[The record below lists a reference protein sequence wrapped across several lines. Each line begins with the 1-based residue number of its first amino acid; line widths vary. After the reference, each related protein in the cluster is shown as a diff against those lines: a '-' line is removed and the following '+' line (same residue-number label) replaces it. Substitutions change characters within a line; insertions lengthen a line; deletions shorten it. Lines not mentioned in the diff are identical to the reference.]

1 MEGSFVIKA
10 HLHNNSLKGKGTAVV
25 VGASLSG
32 LMTGIALAREG
43 LHVTI
48 LERAS
53 EGRPGGAGLQVD
65 GARFGQSKTE
75 KLLRNLASQGKSTVQ
90 LWTTI
95 ESRLREE
102 AKSTAGIELHYNTR
116 VEEVGQDTHSAW
128 AITDQEETVHGDI
141 LVGADGH
148 HSMVRR
154 FVAPHRPDAT
164 FAGYMVWM
172 ASMNEED
179 LPEEQRPSY
188 HEPKVRML
196 DSRNGFLFGS
206 IIDREDGTGNR
217 RVGCTWYD
225 NSRNDLLRHLGC
237 VEGDV
242 VLHSLRGKDVP
253 EQTLTELN
261 DQATKRWD
269 EPFATVLRHAT
280 ATRTLIG
287 IPIKEYVP
295 DQLIKGRVAL
305 VGDAAHV
312 PAPITAS
319 GFNQSLIDAATL
331 GSCVAG
337 GLDGEA
343 AVEALKAYE
352 AERLK
357 KVRRMVQS
365 GQSYSQ
371 SFGRA

>member
-10 HLHNNSLKGKGTAVV
+10 HLHNNSLKGTAVV

-179 LPEEQRPSY
+179 LPEEQRPNY

-225 NSRNDLLRHLGC
+225 NSRN
-237 VEGDV
+237 
-242 VLHSLRGKDVP
+242 
-253 EQTLTELN
+253 
-261 DQATKRWD
+261 
-269 EPFATVLRHAT
+269 
-280 ATRTLIG
+280 
-287 IPIKEYVP
+287 
-295 DQLIKGRVAL
+295 
-305 VGDAAHV
+305 
-312 PAPITAS
+312 
-319 GFNQSLIDAATL
+319 
-331 GSCVAG
+331 
-337 GLDGEA
+337 
-343 AVEALKAYE
+343 
-352 AERLK
+352 
-357 KVRRMVQS
+357 
-365 GQSYSQ
+365 
-371 SFGRA
+371 

>member
-10 HLHNNSLKGKGTAVV
+10 HLHNNSLKGTAVV

-116 VEEVGQDTHSAW
+116 VEEVGQDTHLAW
-128 AITDQEETVHGDI
+128 AITDQEETFHGDI
-141 LVGADGH
+141 LIGADGH

-154 FVAPHRPDAT
+154 FVAPHRPDAS

-172 ASMNEED
+172 ASINEED
-179 LPEEQRPSY
+179 LPEEKRPNY

-196 DSRNGFLFGS
+196 DSRYGFLFGS

-217 RVGCTWYD
+217 RIGCTWYD

-237 VEGDV
+237 VKGDV

-253 EQTLTELN
+253 DQTLTELN

-280 ATRTLIG
+280 AARTLIG

-319 GFNQSLIDAATL
+319 GFNQSLVDAATL
-331 GSCVAG
+331 GSCVSK